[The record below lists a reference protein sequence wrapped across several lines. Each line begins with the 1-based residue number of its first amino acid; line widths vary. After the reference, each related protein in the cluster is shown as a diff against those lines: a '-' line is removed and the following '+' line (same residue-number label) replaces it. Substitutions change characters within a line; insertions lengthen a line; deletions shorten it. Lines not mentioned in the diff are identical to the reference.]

1 MSEADETGAAGF
13 GEDVVEDAAPG
24 DDEVAEAGDG
34 LSPLPEDV
42 GEVLLAESG
51 SGWWPIAIGP
61 LLVGAVLTME
71 ALGPGQI
78 HWPVVMIFLIVITG
92 PVYLFITAARKYAS
106 VELTEKTL
114 RCGTRRINLS
124 DIGTIYPPNNGG
136 EYKDWE
142 KAPALGELPAEAAQA
157 FQVEY
162 RNATVFG
169 VEKAGVLQSVQGP
182 IHPVL
187 GIAMDMSIQLK
198 AANGAICTLS
208 LSFNND
214 GPLGTYFRYIGD
226 TATYLARYDDL
237 FTGKEEKID
246 VSQVAVSMNGI
257 ELQDREFFSA
267 IKEGREP
274 NASVGR
280 VFACYQ
286 VLDQLEKQLNASA

>member
-51 SGWWPIAIGP
+51 RGWWPIAIGP

-78 HWPVVMIFLIVITG
+78 HWPVMMIFLIVITG

-142 KAPALGELPAEAAQA
+142 KAPALGELPAVPRGRKGIGVKMVNGKLAQA
-157 FQVEY
+157 WARDVDRLRTELTQ
-162 RNATVFG
+162 AHL
-169 VEKAGVLQSVQGP
+169 AVQ
-182 IHPVL
+182 L
-187 GIAMDMSIQLK
+187 GL
-198 AANGAICTLS
+198 
-208 LSFNND
+208 
-214 GPLGTYFRYIGD
+214 
-226 TATYLARYDDL
+226 
-237 FTGKEEKID
+237 
-246 VSQVAVSMNGI
+246 
-257 ELQDREFFSA
+257 
-267 IKEGREP
+267 
-274 NASVGR
+274 
-280 VFACYQ
+280 
-286 VLDQLEKQLNASA
+286 